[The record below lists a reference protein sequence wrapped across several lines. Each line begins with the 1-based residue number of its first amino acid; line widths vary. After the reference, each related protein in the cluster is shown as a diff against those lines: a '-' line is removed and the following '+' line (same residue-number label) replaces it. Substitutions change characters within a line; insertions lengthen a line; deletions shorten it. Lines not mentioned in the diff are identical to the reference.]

1 MSTIEC
7 ILQSTDFATIITHDN
22 IDVEESEK
30 R

>member
-7 ILQSTDFATIITHDN
+7 NRQSTDFATIITHDK